1 MSVNKVQLRIALVSI
16 LLNVDREGKLSK
28 LKKKI
33 HNIRFAR
40 KKAKRLLNMIRILR
54 HKIVETSIL
63 RPNKIMYDNLTRITY
78 NKLVT
83 IIMLSVQ
90 D

>member
-1 MSVNKVQLRIALVSI
+1 MSVNKLQLCIALVPI
-16 LLNVDREGKLSK
+16 LLNVDMEGKLSK
-28 LKKKI
+28 LKNKI

-40 KKAKRLLNMIRILR
+40 KKATRLLNMIRR
-54 HKIVETSIL
+54 DM
-63 RPNKIMYDNLTRITY
+63 RPNKIMYDNLTRMTY